1 MPAKQPLTPEQITK
15 FGHIAIALRKYLTKH
30 NMKKAE
36 LARAIDGFS
45 SAQVYN
51 CINGKHAPGPEL
63 RQRLSQATG
72 IPESEL
78 MKKETTAI
86 AVIPKG
92 PVGKMLDQLQRNDVL
107 SFSVNGN
114 GEARIKLDVTL
125 PLEQAKPLF
134 RLLLDTGVGS

>member
-1 MPAKQPLTPEQITK
+1 MPVKQPQTPEQITK

-30 NMKKAE
+30 SMKKVD

-51 CINGKHAPGPEL
+51 VVNGKHAPGPKL
-63 RQRLSQATG
+63 REKLSKATG

-78 MKKETTAI
+78 MANETTAV

-92 PVGKMLDQLQRNDVL
+92 PVGKMLDQLQRTDVL
-107 SFSVNGN
+107 SFTVNGN

-125 PLEQAKPLF
+125 PIETAKPLF
-134 RLLLDTGVGS
+134 RLLLDTGVGT